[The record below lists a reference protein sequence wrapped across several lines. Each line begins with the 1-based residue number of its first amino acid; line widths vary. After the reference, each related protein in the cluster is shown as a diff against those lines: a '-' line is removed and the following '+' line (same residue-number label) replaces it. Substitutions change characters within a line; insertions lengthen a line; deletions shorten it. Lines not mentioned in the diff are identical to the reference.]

1 MASQNI
7 GLEIR
12 AVPVVDQKTF
22 ASVTKQY
29 QQMLNATP
37 STVTIR
43 FNADTKSLQAATSS
57 ATAAL
62 SKMQKQFTNIGGMK
76 LGGSTQAIQAFTE
89 NHLKE
94 VRALENEYINLKTR
108 IREVKATMSGGE
120 ANKVLNDIKVQ
131 LGDVGRRMK
140 EVFNTA
146 ELDNFKSMF
155 GGLGKNDMFKNMVT
169 NVTRTQ
175 DSITGLQKRVVELA
189 GTGEQLVRVTQQLGP
204 NGWEIVNVRAVDNVK
219 TLTNQINNLVRSM
232 QTVVTGAGADTTLGV
247 NASNIITALKEIEI
261 YAPNA
266 RQQFEQLKTSAAT
279 LSQQFANSSGSLQ
292 QYKKAIT
299 QLTDLRAKLN
309 LETQKEG
316 SENSQYVVSLRSQ
329 ISALEQQAAAHR
341 QGITAKKDAAE
352 ASAHLAQEEER
363 LRATTQKQ
371 NEIMKKQKNFLY
383 NIATGMKD
391 AAARVVNYTIAYR
404 AIWQV
409 VSAMRDAVEQAKA
422 LNAAFTDIQMVT
434 MQTDEATKE
443 LALSYSDLAV
453 ELSTTLTD
461 IAQGADEWLR
471 QGQTMADTTE
481 LLRASTVMARVGQM
495 EDAEATEYLTSAL
508 KGYKVEAQDA
518 MHVVDAL
525 SQVDIESASSV
536 SDLAEAMQRSA
547 NVASTAGVD
556 FERLIGYIG
565 TIREVTQRSAS
576 VVGESLKTI
585 FSRMGSVK
593 AGTFLDEDLENE
605 YEDVTTFANDVEK
618 VLSKVGIKVRD
629 TNHDFRDTQ
638 DILDDIAERW
648 ETFTDLEKNAVATA
662 VAGTRQ
668 RENLISLMSN
678 YDKALQLTEAAY
690 NSSGSAMEKYNVYQQ
705 SIAAQQERITA
716 LWQTFIEKMDVD
728 NFLSDLLAIAE
739 AFMTIFSS
747 NTATNILK
755 FSGLILGLI
764 TVVKGLGQAFG
775 ITSKNIRADVAALVA
790 NMTAAES
797 ATKGLAASFSLKTIS
812 RGTWITLAISLGI
825 MLYQVLKNNIK
836 TADELREEITGLSN
850 EIEQAESDMSTYAS
864 KIEENS
870 ARIDELMRIK
880 EAGGDL
886 SIVQQSELEN
896 LQLENKELQTNI
908 ALLQEQI
915 DLKNQEKR
923 KAAEELYQKNSEA
936 IFTTNQGGWEA
947 TLTGYKGFDEVFRE
961 NVDEYNKLQQQI
973 KDTDVSDTATLKAL
987 QDKLEQVRTTL
998 VQNAQDAQQII
1009 EAYGQDDPVAQSLQS
1024 SMDYYTDSLA
1034 NVAEQAKEVVES
1046 AEFSDVSNELQ
1057 QLAANGTLT
1066 ADVLNDVKFE
1076 GLVGELQ
1083 KLGFSVE
1090 DIISYFQDLA
1100 DQSNVTAD
1108 AVNKVSATSM
1118 VSHLE
1123 DQVGAVGDALNEL
1136 NDTGYLTQETVL
1148 ALTDAGYDLGD
1159 SLTLTE
1165 NGYLTNRDALLAL
1178 LEAKRAEYQA
1188 TMNESLQAAADLVG
1202 AKIDEKESYDAVTNS
1217 ILAKLEAQIAE
1228 AKATAMQYSN
1238 SQWSAFREG
1247 DMDTF
1252 YSSMNSWKE
1261 QNNYIKQLQQA
1272 QTNLQNSLANMDTY
1286 DTAVDYILNSKK
1298 SGSSGGSSGG
1308 GSSSS
1313 SSDVE
1318 TAFERDIRILE
1329 HQQYLAE
1336 QWAGVYED
1344 EAGKEAEYQAKVN
1357 EQIEIY
1363 GKLMERV
1370 HEEAEKYRAQG
1381 YDDESETIQ
1390 DLQKQYW
1397 EYYNARKDLID
1408 GLADYQKEKEE
1419 EERQAVE
1426 DALDELKDAIDDL
1439 IDDAEDRLNDLL
1451 DQYDYQ
1457 IKKLEAMR
1465 DLTKS
1470 YYDTVNEVNDLQHE
1484 IDKELAKSKTQ
1495 YAYLDESLRETLF
1508 NEKDYKVLSDKLQ
1521 GIADECNDLYEG
1533 YLQDLSELTEE
1544 DIWKADLITAE
1555 YERQY
1560 NYKLMEYQVA
1570 NAELNLIKAQT
1581 NLQNV
1586 LANRNVRMYQNGQW
1600 TWVADHEAVAD
1611 AQEELEDAKY
1621 EYKQSQIELR
1631 QQAVI
1636 DEYDAMIDSIQ
1647 AQSDA
1652 AEAEFEQLKEQWEE
1666 VQDQLTTENDAM
1678 TRILEIINETNLP
1691 GFQEII
1697 NQTGDS
1703 LISLIN
1709 RISSMA
1715 GGSGAGLDISDF
1727 MGGLG
1732 GGGGS
1737 GYGLGA
1743 LYDSSS
1749 DYLAAAIK
1757 AAKAGNLDEAQEL
1770 WNRRGYKVEAE
1781 GNDRG
1786 TSQKEA
1792 WDKIMNAYNNRGS
1805 SGGGG
1810 GSSGSSSGSSS
1821 RPNYGGYDSADDFND
1836 AIHDAF
1842 DKAAS
1847 TGQNVN
1853 IGGGLYIDADKIKKS
1868 SYDTGGVLKGLGGI
1882 KATDKN
1888 ETIFDPS
1895 ISAKLLSPQKSR
1907 EFLNSAEAL
1916 TKLLDNSTGFSRLM
1930 SALTDVVN
1938 VNKGSVDSHDFVWNG
1953 SLMGKI
1959 RESDY
1964 DSISSIMR
1972 RYIPIMKG

>member
-140 EVFNTA
+140 EVFSTA

-204 NGWEIVNVRAVDNVK
+204 NGWEVVNVRAVDNVK

-247 NASNIITALKEIEI
+247 NASNIITALKEIEV

-292 QYKKAIT
+292 QYKKAVT

-316 SENSQYVVSLRSQ
+316 AENSQYVVSLRSQ

-363 LRATTQKQ
+363 LRVTTQKQ

-391 AAARVVNYTIAYR
+391 AAARVINYTIAYR
-404 AIWQV
+404 TIWQV

-443 LALSYSDLAV
+443 LALTYSDLAV

-668 RENLISLMSN
+668 RENLLSLMEN
-678 YDKALQLTEAAY
+678 YDKALSLTEAAY

-716 LWQTFIEKMDVD
+716 LWQTFIEKMNVGDVI
-728 NFLSDLLAIAE
+728 SDLLSVAE
-739 AFMTIFSS
+739 ALMTVFSS
-747 NTATNILK
+747 DVTTGILK
-755 FSGLILGLI
+755 WSSAIFGAI
-764 TVVKGLGQAFG
+764 TVVKALGQAFKL
-775 ITSKNIRADVAALVA
+775 TLRDLPALIA
-790 NMTAAES
+790 LTKEAGSLS
-797 ATKGLAASFSLKTIS
+797 AVLSGTFSLSAIS
-812 RGTWITLAISLGI
+812 KGTWVALATIAVFG
-825 MLYQVLKNNIK
+825 LYQILSRTIK
-836 TADELREEITGLSN
+836 TANELREEITGLSN
-850 EIEQAESDMSTYAS
+850 EIDQAQSDISTYNS
-864 KIEENS
+864 QIQENS
-870 ARIDELMRIK
+870 NRIDELMRIK
-880 EAGGDL
+880 EASGDL

-1009 EAYGQDDPVAQSLQS
+1009 EAYGQEDPVTQSLQS
-1024 SMDYYTDSLA
+1024 SLDYYTDSLA
-1034 NVAEQAKEVVES
+1034 NVAEQAKEIVES
-1046 AEFSDVSNELQ
+1046 AEFSDVSDELQ

-1066 ADVLNDVKFE
+1066 ADVLNDIRFE
-1076 GLVGELQ
+1076 GIVGELE

-1118 VSHLE
+1118 VTHLE

-1148 ALTDAGYDLGD
+1148 ALMDAGYDLGD

-1217 ILAKLEAQIAE
+1217 ILAKLEAQMAE
-1228 AKATAMQYSN
+1228 AQVEANTKINEATDSLYNGN
-1238 SQWSAFREG
+1238 SQDYFKLNAEA
-1247 DMDTF
+1247 
-1252 YSSMNSWKE
+1252 
-1261 QNNYIKQLQQA
+1261 QA
-1272 QTNLQNSLANMDTY
+1272 AAKRYNELKNAKKNLENALANMDTY

-1508 NEKDYKVLSDKLQ
+1508 NEKDYEVLSDKLQ

-1600 TWVADHEAVAD
+1600 TWVADHEAVVD

-1709 RISSMA
+1709 RISSMV
-1715 GGSGAGLDISDF
+1715 GGSGADLDIGDF
-1727 MGGLG
+1727 MGGAV

-1737 GYGLGA
+1737 SYGLGA
-1743 LYDSSS
+1743 LYNSSS
-1749 DYLAAAIK
+1749 DYLAAAIS
-1757 AAKAGNLDEAQEL
+1757 AAKRGDLDEAQEL

-1805 SGGGG
+1805 SSGGG

-1868 SYDTGGVLKGLGGI
+1868 SYDTGGVLNGLGGI

-1888 ETIFDPS
+1888 ETIFDPA

>member
-1 MASQNI
+1 
-7 GLEIR
+7 
-12 AVPVVDQKTF
+12 
-22 ASVTKQY
+22 
-29 QQMLNATP
+29 
-37 STVTIR
+37 
-43 FNADTKSLQAATSS
+43 
-57 ATAAL
+57 
-62 SKMQKQFTNIGGMK
+62 
-76 LGGSTQAIQAFTE
+76 
-89 NHLKE
+89 
-94 VRALENEYINLKTR
+94 
-108 IREVKATMSGGE
+108 
-120 ANKVLNDIKVQ
+120 
-131 LGDVGRRMK
+131 
-140 EVFNTA
+140 
-146 ELDNFKSMF
+146 
-155 GGLGKNDMFKNMVT
+155 
-169 NVTRTQ
+169 
-175 DSITGLQKRVVELA
+175 
-189 GTGEQLVRVTQQLGP
+189 
-204 NGWEIVNVRAVDNVK
+204 
-219 TLTNQINNLVRSM
+219 
-232 QTVVTGAGADTTLGV
+232 
-247 NASNIITALKEIEI
+247 
-261 YAPNA
+261 
-266 RQQFEQLKTSAAT
+266 
-279 LSQQFANSSGSLQ
+279 
-292 QYKKAIT
+292 
-299 QLTDLRAKLN
+299 
-309 LETQKEG
+309 
-316 SENSQYVVSLRSQ
+316 
-329 ISALEQQAAAHR
+329 
-341 QGITAKKDAAE
+341 
-352 ASAHLAQEEER
+352 
-363 LRATTQKQ
+363 
-371 NEIMKKQKNFLY
+371 
-383 NIATGMKD
+383 
-391 AAARVVNYTIAYR
+391 
-404 AIWQV
+404 
-409 VSAMRDAVEQAKA
+409 
-422 LNAAFTDIQMVT
+422 
-434 MQTDEATKE
+434 
-443 LALSYSDLAV
+443 
-453 ELSTTLTD
+453 
-461 IAQGADEWLR
+461 
-471 QGQTMADTTE
+471 
-481 LLRASTVMARVGQM
+481 M
-495 EDAEATEYLTSAL
+495 E
-508 KGYKVEAQDA
+508 
-518 MHVVDAL
+518 
-525 SQVDIESASSV
+525 
-536 SDLAEAMQRSA
+536 
-547 NVASTAGVD
+547 
-556 FERLIGYIG
+556 
-565 TIREVTQRSAS
+565 
-576 VVGESLKTI
+576 
-585 FSRMGSVK
+585 
-593 AGTFLDEDLENE
+593 
-605 YEDVTTFANDVEK
+605 
-618 VLSKVGIKVRD
+618 
-629 TNHDFRDTQ
+629 
-638 DILDDIAERW
+638 
-648 ETFTDLEKNAVATA
+648 
-662 VAGTRQ
+662 
-668 RENLISLMSN
+668 N
-678 YDKALQLTEAAY
+678 YDKALSLTEAAY

-747 NTATNILK
+747 NTTTNILK

-775 ITSKNIRADVAALVA
+775 ITSKNIRADLAALVA

-812 RGTWITLAISLGI
+812 RGTWIMLAISLGI
-825 MLYQVLKNNIK
+825 VLYQVLKNNIK

-850 EIEQAESDMSTYAS
+850 EIDQAQSDISTYNS
-864 KIEENS
+864 QIQENS
-870 ARIDELMRIK
+870 NRIDELMRIK
-880 EAGGDL
+880 EASGDL

-1009 EAYGQDDPVAQSLQS
+1009 EAYGQEDPVTQSLQS
-1024 SMDYYTDSLA
+1024 SLDYYTDSLA
-1034 NVAEQAKEVVES
+1034 NVAEQAKEIVES
-1046 AEFSDVSNELQ
+1046 AEFSDVSDELQ

-1066 ADVLNDVKFE
+1066 ADVLNDIRFE
-1076 GLVGELQ
+1076 GIVGELE

-1118 VSHLE
+1118 VTHLE

-1148 ALTDAGYDLGD
+1148 ALMDAGYDLGD

-1228 AKATAMQYSN
+1228 AKATALQYSN
-1238 SQWSAFREG
+1238 SQWNAFREG

-1261 QNNYIKQLQQA
+1261 QNDYIKQLQQA

-1298 SGSSGGSSGG
+1298 SGSSGGS

-1419 EERQAVE
+1419 EEKQAVE

-1457 IKKLEAMR
+1457 ITKLEAMR

-1508 NEKDYKVLSDKLQ
+1508 NEKDYEVLSDKLQ

-1652 AEAEFEQLKEQWEE
+1652 AQAEFDQLKEQWEE

-1727 MGGLG
+1727 IGGSG
-1732 GGGGS
+1732 GGIGGGGS
-1737 GYGLGA
+1737 GLGLGA

-1770 WNRRGYKVEAE
+1770 WNRRGYKIEAE

-1842 DKAAS
+1842 DKASS

-1888 ETIFDPS
+1888 ETIFDPA

-1930 SALTDVVN
+1930 SALADVVDG
-1938 VNKGSVDSHDFVWNG
+1938 NKGSVDSHDFVWNG

>member
-1 MASQNI
+1 
-7 GLEIR
+7 
-12 AVPVVDQKTF
+12 
-22 ASVTKQY
+22 
-29 QQMLNATP
+29 
-37 STVTIR
+37 
-43 FNADTKSLQAATSS
+43 
-57 ATAAL
+57 
-62 SKMQKQFTNIGGMK
+62 
-76 LGGSTQAIQAFTE
+76 
-89 NHLKE
+89 
-94 VRALENEYINLKTR
+94 
-108 IREVKATMSGGE
+108 
-120 ANKVLNDIKVQ
+120 
-131 LGDVGRRMK
+131 
-140 EVFNTA
+140 
-146 ELDNFKSMF
+146 
-155 GGLGKNDMFKNMVT
+155 
-169 NVTRTQ
+169 
-175 DSITGLQKRVVELA
+175 
-189 GTGEQLVRVTQQLGP
+189 
-204 NGWEIVNVRAVDNVK
+204 
-219 TLTNQINNLVRSM
+219 
-232 QTVVTGAGADTTLGV
+232 
-247 NASNIITALKEIEI
+247 
-261 YAPNA
+261 
-266 RQQFEQLKTSAAT
+266 
-279 LSQQFANSSGSLQ
+279 
-292 QYKKAIT
+292 
-299 QLTDLRAKLN
+299 
-309 LETQKEG
+309 
-316 SENSQYVVSLRSQ
+316 
-329 ISALEQQAAAHR
+329 
-341 QGITAKKDAAE
+341 
-352 ASAHLAQEEER
+352 
-363 LRATTQKQ
+363 
-371 NEIMKKQKNFLY
+371 
-383 NIATGMKD
+383 
-391 AAARVVNYTIAYR
+391 
-404 AIWQV
+404 
-409 VSAMRDAVEQAKA
+409 
-422 LNAAFTDIQMVT
+422 
-434 MQTDEATKE
+434 
-443 LALSYSDLAV
+443 
-453 ELSTTLTD
+453 
-461 IAQGADEWLR
+461 
-471 QGQTMADTTE
+471 
-481 LLRASTVMARVGQM
+481 M
-495 EDAEATEYLTSAL
+495 E
-508 KGYKVEAQDA
+508 
-518 MHVVDAL
+518 
-525 SQVDIESASSV
+525 
-536 SDLAEAMQRSA
+536 
-547 NVASTAGVD
+547 
-556 FERLIGYIG
+556 
-565 TIREVTQRSAS
+565 
-576 VVGESLKTI
+576 
-585 FSRMGSVK
+585 
-593 AGTFLDEDLENE
+593 
-605 YEDVTTFANDVEK
+605 
-618 VLSKVGIKVRD
+618 
-629 TNHDFRDTQ
+629 
-638 DILDDIAERW
+638 
-648 ETFTDLEKNAVATA
+648 
-662 VAGTRQ
+662 
-668 RENLISLMSN
+668 N
-678 YDKALQLTEAAY
+678 YDKALSLTEAAY

-728 NFLSDLLAIAE
+728 NFLSDLLSIAE

-747 NTATNILK
+747 NTTTNILK

-775 ITSKNIRADVAALVA
+775 ITSKNIRADLAALVA

-825 MLYQVLKNNIK
+825 VLYQVLKNNIK

-850 EIEQAESDMSTYAS
+850 EIEQAQSDISAYNS
-864 KIEENS
+864 QIQENS
-870 ARIDELMRIK
+870 NRIDELMRIK

-923 KAAEELYQKNSEA
+923 KSAEELYQKNSEA

-973 KDTDVSDTATLKAL
+973 KDTDVSDTSTLKAL

-1009 EAYGQDDPVAQSLQS
+1009 EAYGQEDPVAQSLQS
-1024 SMDYYTDSLA
+1024 SLDYYTDSLA
-1034 NVAEQAKEVVES
+1034 NVAEQAKEIVES
-1046 AEFSDVSNELQ
+1046 AEFSDVGDELQ
-1057 QLAANGTLT
+1057 QLAANGILT
-1066 ADVLNDVKFE
+1066 ADVLNDIRFE
-1076 GLVGELQ
+1076 GIVGELE

-1118 VSHLE
+1118 VTHLE

-1148 ALTDAGYDLGD
+1148 ALMDAGYDLGD

-1188 TMNESLQAAADLVG
+1188 TMNESLQAAADLVE
-1202 AKIDEKESYDAVTNS
+1202 AKIDEKESYDSVTNS
-1217 ILAKLEAQIAE
+1217 ILAKLEAQMAE
-1228 AKATAMQYSN
+1228 AQVEANTKINEATDSLYNGN
-1238 SQWSAFREG
+1238 SQDYFKLNAEA
-1247 DMDTF
+1247 
-1252 YSSMNSWKE
+1252 
-1261 QNNYIKQLQQA
+1261 QA
-1272 QTNLQNSLANMDTY
+1272 AAKRYNELKNAKKNLENALANMDTY

-1419 EERQAVE
+1419 EEKQAVE

-1457 IKKLEAMR
+1457 ITKLEAMR

-1508 NEKDYKVLSDKLQ
+1508 NEKDYEVLSDKLQ

-1715 GGSGAGLDISDF
+1715 GGSGAGLDIGDF
-1727 MGGLG
+1727 MGGAV

-1743 LYDSSS
+1743 LYNSSS
-1749 DYLAAAIK
+1749 DYLAAAIS
-1757 AAKAGNLDEAQEL
+1757 AAKRGDLDEAQEL

-1868 SYDTGGVLKGLGGI
+1868 SYDTGGVLNGLGGI

-1888 ETIFDPS
+1888 ETIFDPA